1 MNVNEPV
8 IAATED
14 DDDVTVIGDAAA
26 LTMGGQAD
34 GGEGKRHVYSY
45 TG

>member
-1 MNVNEPV
+1 MNPNESI
-8 IAATED
+8 IAADE

>member
-1 MNVNEPV
+1 MNVNEPI
-8 IAATED
+8 IAADE

-34 GGEGKRHVYSY
+34 GGEGKRFVYQY
-45 TG
+45 AG

>member
-8 IAATED
+8 IVADE